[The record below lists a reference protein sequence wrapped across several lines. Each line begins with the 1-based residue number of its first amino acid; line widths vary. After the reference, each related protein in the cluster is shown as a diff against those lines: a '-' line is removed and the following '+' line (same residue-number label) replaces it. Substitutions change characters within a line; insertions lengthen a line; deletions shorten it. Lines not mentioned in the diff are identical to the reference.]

1 MYKDTLQKVKRFMTE
16 TGMLQ
21 NCAEI
26 ILGVSGGPDSMT
38 MLHILNELRDEFG
51 YRLRVVHV
59 NHGIRGKEALRDQ
72 QMVEKICSEWKIPCA
87 VYNYDVPALALSWKM
102 GTEEA
107 GRKVRRIAFEKEKGN
122 AVAIPEQVRVALA
135 HNQNDMAETM
145 LHHLARG
152 TGIRGLCSLKPLN
165 GEIIRP
171 LLCLERNEIVNY
183 VEENGIQTVLDSSNL
198 EDDYTRNRI
207 RRHILPLI
215 ERKKLI
221 NRLKRIEGQIRG
233 IIGMLENDAYCNDI
247 LIQSAAVNAAVNSF
261 NKELLANH
269 IRTCVAR
276 DIREGKDETID
287 ELVATLQKLM
297 K

>member
-21 NCAEI
+21 NCSEI

-107 GRKVRRIAFEKEKGN
+107 GRKVRRIAFEKEKEN

-145 LHHLARG
+145 LHHLALDQC
-152 TGIRGLCSLKPLN
+152 GL
-165 GEIIRP
+165 
-171 LLCLERNEIVNY
+171 
-183 VEENGIQTVLDSSNL
+183 T
-198 EDDYTRNRI
+198 
-207 RRHILPLI
+207 H
-215 ERKKLI
+215 
-221 NRLKRIEGQIRG
+221 
-233 IIGMLENDAYCNDI
+233 
-247 LIQSAAVNAAVNSF
+247 AVS
-261 NKELLANH
+261 ANH
-269 IRTCVAR
+269 RHHFSAMQRCGYI
-276 DIREGKDETID
+276 ID
-287 ELVATLQKLM
+287 DVVSRKMYGQVLNR
-297 K
+297 